1 MTPLAAP
8 RPEIRLVLPAV
19 LPSDLPEAVL
29 LAWLR
34 AALPGGFV
42 HLAQGAAADDAGF
55 RVFPRP
61 ELGGHVAHGLEQGR
75 ALPDLLAEWAA
86 LARVIEA
93 AGAEGFALDLGA
105 LARDPAAMAQALAQ
119 WCPAAAGAVDL
130 PALTA
135 EPSPE
140 DPLVRVLIAAFLAAE
155 PAALPGAGLPAPDA
169 AAVAVAAARLGADRA
184 ALTREAAARREAAG
198 WLEALRRTLWSEADR
213 AAQAEARLRAMESRL
228 AEVSR
233 PAPAPASSASDP
245 ALVERLAHLE
255 ALLAE
260 RDGYIHKVHHSKSW
274 AVTAPLRRFS
284 RLLRRG

>member
-1 MTPLAAP
+1 MTTLAAP

-19 LPSDLPEAVL
+19 LPTDLPEAAL

-55 RVFPRP
+55 RVFLHPD
-61 ELGGHVAHGLEQGR
+61 LGAHVAHGLEQGR

-119 WCPAAAGAVDL
+119 WCPAAAGDVDL
-130 PALTA
+130 PALMG
-135 EPSPE
+135 EPSSE
-140 DPLVRVLIAAFLAAE
+140 DALVEVLIAAFLTAE
-155 PAALPGAGLPAPDA
+155 PAALPGSRPAPDA
-169 AAVAVAAARLGADRA
+169 AGVAAAAARLGADRA

-198 WLEALRRTLWSEADR
+198 WLAALRRTLWSEADR

-233 PAPAPASSASDP
+233 AAAPPAPDP
-245 ALVERLAHLE
+245 ALVERIAHLE
-255 ALLAE
+255 ETLAARE
-260 RDGYIHKVHHSKSW
+260 AYIHKVHHSKSW

>member
-1 MTPLAAP
+1 MPPLAPP

-19 LPSDLPEAVL
+19 LPPDLSEAAL

-42 HLAQGAAADDAGF
+42 LLVPQDAEKDTGF
-55 RVFPRP
+55 RVFLRP
-61 ELGGHVAHGLEQGR
+61 DLGAHVACGLEQGR

-93 AGAEGFALDLGA
+93 AGTEGFALDPGA

-135 EPSPE
+135 EPSSPE
-140 DPLVRVLIAAFLAAE
+140 DPLVRVLIAAFLTAA

-198 WLEALRRTLWSEADR
+198 WLEALRRTLWAEADR
-213 AAQAEARLRAMESRL
+213 AAQAEARLRSLESRF
-228 AEVSR
+228 AEASR
-233 PAPAPASSASDP
+233 PAPASSAPDP

>member
-1 MTPLAAP
+1 MTTLAAP

-19 LPSDLPEAVL
+19 LPSDLSEAPL

-42 HLAQGAAADDAGF
+42 HLVQHDTDKEAGF

-61 ELGGHVAHGLEQGR
+61 DLVAYVALGLEQGR
-75 ALPDLLAEWAA
+75 ALPDLVAEWGA
-86 LARVIEA
+86 LARGIEA

-105 LARDPAAMAQALAQ
+105 LARDPVAMAQALAH

-130 PALTA
+130 PTLTGA
-135 EPSPE
+135 PLPE
-140 DPLVRVLIAAFLAAE
+140 DALVQVLIAAFLAAD
-155 PAALPGAGLPAPDA
+155 PAALPGSRPAPDA
-169 AAVAVAAARLGADRA
+169 AGVAAAAARLGADRA

-198 WLEALRRTLWSEADR
+198 WLEALRRTLWAEADR
-213 AAQAEARLRAMESRL
+213 AAQAEARLRAMESRPTP
-228 AEVSR
+228 S
-233 PAPAPASSASDP
+233 P
-245 ALVERLAHLE
+245 ALVERIARLE
-255 ALLAE
+255 ALLTE

-274 AVTAPLRRFS
+274 TVTAPLRRFS